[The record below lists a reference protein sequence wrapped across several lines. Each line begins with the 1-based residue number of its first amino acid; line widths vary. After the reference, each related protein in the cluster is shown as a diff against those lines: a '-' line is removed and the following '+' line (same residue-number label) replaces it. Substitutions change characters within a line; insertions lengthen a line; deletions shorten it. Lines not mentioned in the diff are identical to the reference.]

1 MAVGFGILGPLRVLE
16 NGRELDPGS
25 RKQQILLAALLSH
38 ANTRLSADALVEAL
52 WDDAPPRTARKNL
65 QVYVCG
71 LRRLVGAEPGSTTE
85 PAGPPGNVPEPAA
98 PAARIS
104 HQAGGYVLHTAE
116 DGLDALRFERRARA
130 GALDEALRLW
140 RGPALDGFRD
150 VPLIDAAAQRLD
162 RRHLSVFED
171 WLDAELAAGRGA
183 VAIERAT
190 ETAQRHPLRE
200 RLRMLQMTALCQ
212 AGRRS
217 EALAVYDELRQLLAQ
232 ELGLPPSPAL
242 ARFYRALLCDAGPVL
257 PRPAAPTVPAAAP
270 DALPGA
276 VGPPGAL
283 GAVGPAGAVGAAG
296 PPAAEGEVPPH
307 LLPTDP
313 PAFTGRTAAVHRLTE
328 ALTGDAG
335 RLAVLTGPLGAGK
348 TALAVHTAHRLG
360 ERFPD
365 GRLFVRL
372 RGDDGR
378 LRPLEDVLR
387 QLLAAA
393 GRGGAPPGPAHRSD
407 PRWAWQLWLTGRRAL
422 VVVDDA
428 RRESEVR
435 PLLPEAGGSAVVVTA
450 RPRLIGLEGAH
461 RFSLPPFSEDE
472 AVEFLGRTIG
482 ADRVEADR
490 DSAARIVRAAGLLPL
505 GVRLVAD
512 RLAFLRHVPLSE
524 YGARLTGGR
533 ALLDELCGGD
543 PLVRVRLAGSVG
555 ELPEAGH
562 RAVLRLGLLPGP
574 VFTPEQAAEV
584 LDCDAGTAARTL
596 EGLLEASLLTVAG
609 ADGPA
614 SGPADGHPDG
624 AASAPSGAVRFAMP
638 ALLYAYARERA
649 ARAAERV
656 PVRHR

>member
-38 ANTRLSADALVEAL
+38 ANTRLSAEALVEAL

-71 LRRLVGAEPGSTTE
+71 LRRLVGAEPG
-85 PAGPPGNVPEPAA
+85 GGPEPAA
-98 PAARIS
+98 PVVRIS
-104 HQAGGYVLHTAE
+104 HQAGGYVLHTPE
-116 DGLDALRFERRARA
+116 DGLDALRFERRARSGALA
-130 GALDEALRLW
+130 GALALW

-150 VPLIDAAAQRLD
+150 VPLIDAAARRLD
-162 RRHLSVFED
+162 RRHLAVFED

-183 VAIERAT
+183 VTIERVT
-190 ETAQRHPLRE
+190 EAAQRDPLRE

-217 EALAVYDELRQLLAQ
+217 EALAVYDELRQSLAQ

-242 ARFYRALLCDAGPVL
+242 ARFYRELLCDAGPVL
-257 PRPAAPTVPAAAP
+257 PRPAAPAAP
-270 DALPGA
+270 A
-276 VGPPGAL
+276 VLAAPSGDPAPAPP
-283 GAVGPAGAVGAAG
+283 PQ
-296 PPAAEGEVPPH
+296 

-313 PAFTGRTAAVHRLTE
+313 PAFTGHAAAVRRLTE
-328 ALTGDAG
+328 VLTGGTG

-393 GRGGAPPGPAHRSD
+393 APAGRGEPPGPAHRSD

-435 PLLPEAGGSAVVVTA
+435 PLLPEAGESAVVVTA

-461 RFSLPPFSEDE
+461 RFSLPPFAVDE

-482 ADRVEADR
+482 AERVEADR
-490 DSAARIVRAAGLLPL
+490 ESAARIVRAAGLLPL

-562 RAVLRLGLLPGP
+562 RAVLRLGLLAHP
-574 VFTPEQAAEV
+574 VFTLEQAATV
-584 LDCDAGTAARTL
+584 LDCDPGAAARTL
-596 EGLLEASLLTVAG
+596 EDLLEASLLTVAG
-609 ADGPA
+609 
-614 SGPADGHPDG
+614 PDG
-624 AASAPSGAVRFAMP
+624 AEGPGAAVRFAMP

-649 ARAAERV
+649 AKAAERV
-656 PVRHR
+656 PVRQR

>member
-1 MAVGFGILGPLRVLE
+1 MAVGFGILGPLRVLG
-16 NGRELDPGS
+16 NGRALDAGS

-65 QVYVCG
+65 QVYVSG
-71 LRRLVGAEPGSTTE
+71 LRRLVAAEQGGTAERGS
-85 PAGPPGNVPEPAA
+85 APEPAV
-98 PAARIS
+98 PVVRIS
-104 HQAGGYVLHTAE
+104 HQSGGYVLHAAE
-116 DGLDALRFERRARA
+116 DGLDALRFEQRARA
-130 GALDEALRLW
+130 GALAEALGLW
-140 RGPALDGFRD
+140 RGQALDGFRD

-162 RRHLSVFED
+162 RRFLGVFED

-183 VAIERAT
+183 AVIERAT

-217 EALAVYDELRQLLAQ
+217 EALAVYDEVRQLLAQ

-242 ARFYRALLCDAGPVL
+242 ARCYRALLRDPGPGPVP
-257 PRPAAPTVPAAAP
+257 PRAAALTAPAALASPA
-270 DALPGA
+270 
-276 VGPPGAL
+276 VREGPRDPC
-283 GAVGPAGAVGAAG
+283 P
-296 PPAAEGEVPPH
+296 PPH

-313 PAFTGRTAAVHRLTE
+313 PAFTGRAAAARRLAE
-328 ALTGDAG
+328 VLTGGAG

-348 TALAVHTAHRLG
+348 TALAVHAAHRLG
-360 ERFPD
+360 GQFPD

-387 QLLAAA
+387 QLLAATAPA
-393 GRGGAPPGPAHRSD
+393 GRGGAPPAAGRSD

-435 PLLPEAGGSAVVVTA
+435 PLLPEAGESAVVVTA
-450 RPRLIGLEGAH
+450 RPRLTGLEGAH
-461 RFSLPPFSEDE
+461 RFALPPFAVDE
-472 AVEFLGRTIG
+472 ALEFLGRTIG
-482 ADRVEADR
+482 ADRVAADR

-562 RAVLRLGLLPGP
+562 RAVLRLGLLARP
-574 VFTPEQAAEV
+574 VFTPEEAAAV
-584 LDCDAGTAARTL
+584 LDCDPGTAARTL
-596 EGLLEASLLTVAG
+596 EDLLEASLLTLAG
-609 ADGPA
+609 TDGPA
-614 SGPADGHPDG
+614 D
-624 AASAPSGAVRFAMP
+624 AVRFAMP
-638 ALLYAYARERA
+638 ELLYAYARERA
-649 ARAAERV
+649 ARAADRV

>member
-16 NGRELDPGS
+16 NGRELDAGS

-38 ANTRLSADALVEAL
+38 ANTRLSAEALVEAL

-65 QVYVCG
+65 QVYVSG
-71 LRRLVGAEPGSTTE
+71 LRRLVAAEPGN
-85 PAGPPGNVPEPAA
+85 GAA
-98 PAARIS
+98 PVVRIS
-104 HQAGGYVLHTAE
+104 HQAGGYVLHAAE
-116 DGLDALRFERRARA
+116 DGLDALRFEQRVRA
-130 GALDEALRLW
+130 GALAEALGLW
-140 RGPALDGFRD
+140 RGQALDGFRD

-162 RRHLSVFED
+162 RRFLGVFED

-183 VAIERAT
+183 VAIERVT

-242 ARFYRALLCDAGPVL
+242 ARCYRALLCDQGAGPVP
-257 PRPAAPTVPAAAP
+257 PRSAAPAAPAARPASVDP
-270 DALPGA
+270 CP
-276 VGPPGAL
+276 
-283 GAVGPAGAVGAAG
+283 
-296 PPAAEGEVPPH
+296 PPH

-313 PAFTGRTAAVHRLTE
+313 PAFTGRTAAARRLAE
-328 ALTGDAG
+328 VLTGGAG

-387 QLLAAA
+387 QLLAATAPA
-393 GRGGAPPGPAHRSD
+393 GRGGAPPGAAGRFD

-435 PLLPEAGGSAVVVTA
+435 PLLPEAGESAVVVTA

-461 RFSLPPFSEDE
+461 RFWLPPFAVDE

-482 ADRVEADR
+482 ADRVAADPE
-490 DSAARIVRAAGLLPL
+490 SAARIVRAAGLLPL

-512 RLAFLRHVPLSE
+512 RLAFLRHVPLSA

-562 RAVLRLGLLPGP
+562 RAVLRLGLLARP
-574 VFTPEQAAEV
+574 VFTLDEAAAV
-584 LDCDAGTAARTL
+584 LDCDPGTAARTL
-596 EGLLEASLLTVAG
+596 EDLLEASLLTLAG

-614 SGPADGHPDG
+614 DD
-624 AASAPSGAVRFAMP
+624 VRFAMP

>member
-1 MAVGFGILGPLRVLE
+1 MTVGFGILGPLRVLE
-16 NGRELDPGS
+16 NGRELDAGS
-25 RKQQILLAALLSH
+25 RKQQVLLTALLSH
-38 ANTRLSADALVEAL
+38 ANTRLSAETLVEAL

-65 QVYVCG
+65 QVYVSG
-71 LRRLVGAEPGSTTE
+71 LRRLLGAEPGSAGE
-85 PAGPPGNVPEPAA
+85 RAVPAV
-98 PAARIS
+98 RIS
-104 HQAGGYVLHTAE
+104 HQAGGYVLHAGE
-116 DGLDALRFERRARA
+116 DGLDALRFEQRARA
-130 GALDEALRLW
+130 GAFAQALELW

-162 RRHLSVFED
+162 RRFLGVFED

-183 VAIERAT
+183 EAIERVA

-200 RLRMLQMTALCQ
+200 RLRMLQMAALCQ
-212 AGRRS
+212 AGRRF
-217 EALAVYDELRQLLAQ
+217 EALAVYDELRQLLAH

-257 PRPAAPTVPAAAP
+257 PRTAAPSGPAAPP
-270 DALPGA
+270 
-276 VGPPGAL
+276 
-283 GAVGPAGAVGAAG
+283 
-296 PPAAEGEVPPH
+296 PPAAPYGPAAVGGPAPPH
-307 LLPTDP
+307 LLPVDP
-313 PAFTGRTAAVHRLTE
+313 PAFTGRAAVRHRLAE
-328 ALTGDAG
+328 VLTGGAG
-335 RLAVLTGPLGAGK
+335 RLAVLSGPLGAGK

-378 LRPLEDVLR
+378 LRPPEDVLR
-387 QLLAAA
+387 QLLAATAPA
-393 GRGGAPPGPAHRSD
+393 GRGGGGGD

-435 PLLPEAGGSAVVVTA
+435 PLLPEAGESAVVVTA
-450 RPRLIGLEGAH
+450 RPGLIGLEGAH
-461 RFSLPPFSEDE
+461 RFWLPPLAVDE

-482 ADRVEADR
+482 AERVEADR
-490 DSAARIVRAAGLLPL
+490 EAAARIVCAAGLLPL

-512 RLAFLRHVPLSE
+512 RLAFLRHVPLGE

-562 RAVLRLGLLPGP
+562 RAVLRLGLLARP
-574 VFTPEQAAEV
+574 VFTLDRAAAV
-584 LDCDAGTAARTL
+584 LDCDPGTAARTL
-596 EGLLEASLLTVAG
+596 EDLLEASILTLAG
-609 ADGPA
+609 TPGPA
-614 SGPADGHPDG
+614 GT
-624 AASAPSGAVRFAMP
+624 VRYAMP

-656 PVRHR
+656 PARHH

>member
-16 NGRELDPGS
+16 NGRELDAGS

-38 ANTRLSADALVEAL
+38 ANTRISADALVEAL

-65 QVYVCG
+65 QVYVSG
-71 LRRLVGAEPGSTTE
+71 LRRLLGAEPG
-85 PAGPPGNVPEPAA
+85 AAPEPGSGPG
-98 PAARIS
+98 PAVPVLRIS
-104 HQAGGYVLHTAE
+104 HQAGGYVLHTTE
-116 DGLDALRFERRARA
+116 DGLDALCFERRARA
-130 GALDEALRLW
+130 GALAEALGLW

-150 VPLIDAAAQRLD
+150 VPLIDAAGQRLD
-162 RRHLSVFED
+162 RRFLGVFED
-171 WLDAELAAGRGA
+171 WLDAELAAGRG
-183 VAIERAT
+183 VEAIERVT

-217 EALAVYDELRQLLAQ
+217 EALAVYDELRQLLAH

-242 ARFYRALLCDAGPVL
+242 ARCYRALLCDPGPVL
-257 PRPAAPTVPAAAP
+257 PRPAA
-270 DALPGA
+270 
-276 VGPPGAL
+276 VGPTGPTAPTTP
-283 GAVGPAGAVGAAG
+283 AGPADPG
-296 PPAAEGEVPPH
+296 PPPH

-313 PAFTGRTAAVHRLTE
+313 PAFTGRTAAVHRLSE
-328 ALTGDAG
+328 VLTGGAG

-360 ERFPD
+360 EQFPD

-372 RGDDGR
+372 RGEDGR
-378 LRPLEDVLR
+378 PRPPEDVLR
-387 QLLAAA
+387 RLLAAA
-393 GRGGAPPGPAHRSD
+393 VPARRGGAPPGPAARSD
-407 PRWAWQLWLTGRRAL
+407 PRWAWQLWLTGRRVL

-435 PLLPEAGGSAVVVTA
+435 PLLPEAGQSAVVVTA
-450 RPRLIGLEGAH
+450 RPGLIGLEGAH
-461 RFSLPPFSEDE
+461 RFWLPPFAVEE
-472 AVEFLGRTIG
+472 AVDFLGRTIG
-482 ADRVEADR
+482 ADRVDADR

-512 RLAFLRHVPLSE
+512 RLAFLRHVPLHE
-524 YGARLTGGR
+524 YGTRLTGGR
-533 ALLDELCGGD
+533 ALLDELCGAD

-555 ELPEAGH
+555 ELPRDGH
-562 RAVLRLGLLPGP
+562 RAVLRLGLLTRP
-574 VFTPEQAAEV
+574 VFTLDEAAAV
-584 LDCDAGTAARTL
+584 LDCDPGTAARTL
-596 EGLLEASLLTVAG
+596 EDLLEAGQLTVAG

-614 SGPADGHPDG
+614 DGRT
-624 AASAPSGAVRFAMP
+624 GAVRFAMP